1 MMTANASAPSEGKTK
16 QVLEEKLK
24 VHIQREFDLGEK
36 VISLLKQ
43 KNDLEAGLQ
52 VQLNSKR
59 HLEAQLSEAIAGKQ
73 GLEREYSEMQKDLRA
88 QQKSLRQRSRRFS
101 VTEEDSR
108 EDLRA
113 LHEEI
118 HQLKQQLDLL
128 DNQKVEEH
136 VHLSNTIEELSK
148 KEQHLQQEL
157 QKISQQ
163 KETAEE
169 ELGRT
174 VQRFHDL
181 AGMHDG
187 EKREHEEDIER
198 LQRQQEPLKIR
209 IAHLLDEQQR
219 NERSLQQEIETLK
232 RSKSQLEEK
241 VEQLRQQHPDH
252 DEEAEKELL
261 EVIERQE
268 NVIQQLKERAHQ
280 RSSMLRAENETL
292 KKEVEN
298 MLTEQEKTNW
308 ENQMLESSLKSLQH
322 DLAEYLLLKNKF
334 EEAQREKEH
343 FEDAF
348 YRKIQFLEERY
359 TAAGGTDDSM
369 SEEAVHIHHHAD
381 TPGVSVSPPP
391 AAAPKKRKPTRRKRQ
406 RPVNRDNEKTEKI
419 PSRSWNA
426 IWPKIVLPV
435 GAVLILLLSAV
446 ITLQL
451 LKLFKPADIQTT
463 AVDIPVSGY
472 ALPDDKF
479 GLRQSDEEL
488 SQDEGD
494 FVVSEPDF
502 TNSPVIAEPDKN
514 LQSQPAHA
522 PETGPRITL
531 VTPQPHTTSPPMPVV
546 PAPVMRKPQQVAS
559 IVVALPAEGGQ
570 RFLPKEQRPFPTLE
584 SNVVLRRYHQQRR
597 TSENN

>member
-1 MMTANASAPSEGKTK
+1 MMTANASAPSQGKTK
-16 QVLEEKLK
+16 QVLEEKLN

-43 KNDLEAGLQ
+43 KNDLEAGLH

-73 GLEREYSEMQKDLRA
+73 SLEQEYSNMQKDLRA

-108 EDLRA
+108 EDLKA

-136 VHLSNTIEELSK
+136 AHLSNTIEELSN
-148 KEQHLQQEL
+148 KEQHLQQTL
-157 QKISQQ
+157 QDISSQ
-163 KETAEE
+163 KEIAEE
-169 ELGRT
+169 ELEHT
-174 VQRFHDL
+174 IQRFHDM
-181 AGMHDG
+181 AGIHDS
-187 EKREHEEDIER
+187 EQRQHEEDIER

-219 NERSLQQEIETLK
+219 NERSLQQEIDTLK
-232 RSKSQLEEK
+232 RSKRQLEAK
-241 VEQLRQQHPDH
+241 VEQLRQQHPNR

-292 KKEVEN
+292 KKEVES

-359 TAAGGTDDSM
+359 IATGETADSM
-369 SEEAVHIHHHAD
+369 GEEAVHIHHRAD
-381 TPGVSVSPPP
+381 TPGASEAPPP
-391 AAAPKKRKPTRRKRQ
+391 TAPGQRKHTLRKRRK
-406 RPVNRDNEKTEKI
+406 PVNRDQEKTEKI

-426 IWPKIVLPV
+426 IWPKILLPV
-435 GAVLILLLSAV
+435 GAILILLLSAV
-446 ITLQL
+446 ITLQI
-451 LKLFKPADIQTT
+451 LKLFKPADIQTM
-463 AVDIPVSGY
+463 AVDVPVSGY

-479 GLRQSDEEL
+479 GLSHSDEEL
-488 SQDEGD
+488 SQDGGD
-494 FVVSEPDF
+494 PVAPEPDL
-502 TNSPVIAEPDKN
+502 TNSPVIAEPEKN
-514 LQSQPAHA
+514 VQSPLPHA
-522 PETGPRITL
+522 PETGSRVKLATRPD
-531 VTPQPHTTSPPMPVV
+531 TTSAPGPVV
-546 PAPVMRKPQQVAS
+546 PTQALSTMQQVAG
-559 IVVALPAEGGQ
+559 IVVELTSEGGQ
-570 RFLPKEQRPFPTLE
+570 RFLPKEQRSFPTLE
-584 SNVVLRRYHQQRR
+584 NNVILRRYHQQR
-597 TSENN
+597 

>member
-1 MMTANASAPSEGKTK
+1 MMTANASAPSQGKTK

-36 VISLLKQ
+36 VIALLKQ

-59 HLEAQLSEAIAGKQ
+59 QLETQLSEAIAGKQ
-73 GLEREYSEMQKDLRA
+73 SLEQEYSTMQKDLRA

-108 EDLRA
+108 EDLKA

-136 VHLSNTIEELSK
+136 VHLSNTIETLSK
-148 KEQHLQQEL
+148 KEQHLQQAL
-157 QKISQQ
+157 QEISSQ
-163 KETAEE
+163 KETAEG
-169 ELGRT
+169 ELKRT
-174 VQRFHDL
+174 VQRFRDL
-181 AGMHDG
+181 AGMHNG
-187 EKREHEEDIER
+187 EKRQHEDEIER

-219 NERSLQQEIETLK
+219 NEQSLQQEIETLK
-232 RSKSQLEEK
+232 RSKSQLEKK
-241 VEQLRQQHPDH
+241 VEQLRQQHPDR

-334 EEAQREKEH
+334 EEAQREKQH

-348 YRKIQFLEERY
+348 YQKIQFLEERY
-359 TAAGGTDDSM
+359 IAAGESADTM
-369 SEEAVHIHHHAD
+369 STEAVHIHHRAE
-381 TPGVSVSPPP
+381 TPDQSESSVGI
-391 AAAPKKRKPTRRKRQ
+391 APKKRTFKRRQ
-406 RPVNRDNEKTEKI
+406 PIMIDHEKTEKI
-419 PSRSWNA
+419 LLRPRNA
-426 IWPKIVLPV
+426 IWPKILLPV
-435 GAVLILLLSAV
+435 GAILILLLSAV
-446 ITLQL
+446 MTVQL
-451 LKLFKPADIQTT
+451 LKRFKADKIQTM
-463 AVDIPVSGY
+463 AVDVPVSGY

-479 GLRQSDEEL
+479 GLGQSDEKL
-488 SQDEGD
+488 SPDAGD
-494 FVVSEPDF
+494 PTLFGPGIPD
-502 TNSPVIAEPDKN
+502 SPVIAEPEKN
-514 LQSQPAHA
+514 LQSQPVHA
-522 PETGPRITL
+522 PDTGSDTAL
-531 VTPQPHTTSPPMPVV
+531 ATPQPDPPPILMPVV
-546 PAPVMRKPQQVAS
+546 PALPAHKTQQVAS
-559 IVVALPAEGGQ
+559 IVVELPADGQQ
-570 RFLPKEQRPFPTLE
+570 RFLPKEQQPFPTLE
-584 SNVVLRRYHQQRR
+584 NNVVLRRYHRQHR
-597 TSENN
+597 TAMNN